1 MSWHNM
7 ALVRIA
13 GATAHRNV
21 IPYSMS
27 VYLVRHCS
35 AEGQD
40 PEAALTRAG
49 KEQSLQLSAY
59 LERQGLTRVIS
70 SPFRRAVDS
79 ARPLAETLGLE
90 IEVDP
95 RLAERQLGLVEN
107 GDWRAALRE
116 SFDDHNLCLPD
127 GESSL
132 SAQARGV
139 AVLHAVFQE
148 TRLPT
153 AIFCHGN
160 LLALIANSLD
170 SSLGFDF
177 WRQLTNPDVFEV
189 RRLPESLGL
198 SRVWAPLIDEAAP
211 K

>member
-1 MSWHNM
+1 
-7 ALVRIA
+7 
-13 GATAHRNV
+13 
-21 IPYSMS
+21 MS

-35 AEGQD
+35 AEGQE
-40 PEAALTRAG
+40 PEAALTEMG
-49 KEQSLQLSAY
+49 NEQSLRLSAF
-59 LERQGLTRVIS
+59 LAGLGVARIVS

-116 SFDDHNLCLPD
+116 SFDDHNLCLPE

-139 AVLHAVFQE
+139 AVLHDVLQE

-153 AIFCHGN
+153 AIFSHGN

-170 SSLGFDF
+170 SSIGFDF
-177 WRQLTNPDVFEV
+177 WRQLTNPDVLEV

-198 SRVWAPLIDEAAP
+198 SRVWAPLSDEAAP

>member
-1 MSWHNM
+1 M
-7 ALVRIA
+7 AQKVVPWTGDSL
-13 GATAHRNV
+13 TASQ
-21 IPYSMS
+21 YSMS

-35 AEGQD
+35 AEGQE
-40 PEAALTRAG
+40 PEAALTEAG
-49 KEQSLQLSAY
+49 NEQSLRLSAF
-59 LERQGLTRVIS
+59 LAERGVTRIVS

-116 SFDDHNLCLPD
+116 SFDNHNLCLQD

-132 SAQARGV
+132 FAQARGV
-139 AVLHAVFQE
+139 AALHDVFQE
-148 TRLPT
+148 ARLPA
-153 AIFCHGN
+153 AIFSHGN

-170 SSLGFDF
+170 NSLGFDF
-177 WRQLTNPDVFEV
+177 WQQLSNPDVFEV
-189 RRLPESLGL
+189 RKLPESLGL
-198 SRVWAPLIDEAAP
+198 SRVWTPLIE
-211 K
+211 KGISE

>member
-1 MSWHNM
+1 M
-7 ALVRIA
+7 
-13 GATAHRNV
+13 
-21 IPYSMS
+21 
-27 VYLVRHCS
+27 
-35 AEGQD
+35 
-40 PEAALTRAG
+40 
-49 KEQSLQLSAY
+49 
-59 LERQGLTRVIS
+59 
-70 SPFRRAVDS
+70 
-79 ARPLAETLGLE
+79 E

-139 AVLHAVFQE
+139 AVLHDVFQE

-153 AIFCHGN
+153 AIFSHGN

-170 SSLGFDF
+170 RSLGFDF

-198 SRVWAPLIDEAAP
+198 S
-211 K
+211 

>member
-1 MSWHNM
+1 
-7 ALVRIA
+7 
-13 GATAHRNV
+13 
-21 IPYSMS
+21 MS

-35 AEGQD
+35 AEGQE
-40 PEAALTRAG
+40 PEAALTEVG
-49 KEQSLQLSAY
+49 NGQSLRLSEFLA
-59 LERQGLTRVIS
+59 GLGVARIVS

-116 SFDDHNLCLPD
+116 SFDDRNLCRPE

-132 SAQARGV
+132 SAQARGLE
-139 AVLHAVFQE
+139 VLHDVFQE
-148 TRLPT
+148 TRLQP
-153 AIFCHGN
+153 AIFSHGN

-177 WRQLTNPDVFEV
+177 WRQLSNPDVFEV

-198 SRVWAPLIDEAAP
+198 SRVWASPIDEAAP

>member
-1 MSWHNM
+1 
-7 ALVRIA
+7 
-13 GATAHRNV
+13 
-21 IPYSMS
+21 MS

-35 AEGQD
+35 AEGQE
-40 PEAALTRAG
+40 PEAALTETG
-49 KEQSLQLSAY
+49 SEQSLRLSAF
-59 LERQGLTRVIS
+59 LAGLGVARIVS

-132 SAQARGV
+132 SAQARRV

-148 TRLPT
+148 TRPPT
-153 AIFCHGN
+153 AIFSHGN
-160 LLALIANSLD
+160 LVALIANSLD

-177 WRQLTNPDVFEV
+177 WRELTNPDVFEV

>member
-1 MSWHNM
+1 
-7 ALVRIA
+7 
-13 GATAHRNV
+13 
-21 IPYSMS
+21 MS

-35 AEGQD
+35 AEGQE
-40 PEAALTRAG
+40 PEAALTETG
-49 KEQSLQLSAY
+49 NEQSLRLSAF
-59 LERQGLTRVIS
+59 LAGLGVARIVS

-116 SFDDHNLCLPD
+116 SFDDHNLCLPE

-139 AVLHAVFQE
+139 AVLHDVLQE

-153 AIFCHGN
+153 AIFSHGN

-170 SSLGFDF
+170 SSIGFDF

-198 SRVWAPLIDEAAP
+198 SRVWAPLSDEGAP